1 MRVMFE
7 DEARFGR
14 LMEPKA
20 CWAPFP
26 MRPRIP
32 QGVVREYVYAYTAA
46 CPIDGRI
53 DFTIQPF
60 LDTENVNH
68 FLKFLSSQHSNEEV
82 VLVWDGARAHTGEE
96 VMMPS
101 NIYSVLLPP
110 RSPRLNPVESFWA
123 ELREKFFHN
132 FTFESIPILM
142 DYLTYTL
149 CSIKQEKKKLK
160 SLLGFNWINNIIL
173 NAN

>member
-1 MRVMFE
+1 MFQ

-26 MRPRIP
+26 IRPRIA

-46 CPIDGRI
+46 SPIDGRI

-68 FLKFLSSQHSNEEV
+68 FLKYLSSQHSNEEV
-82 VLVWDGARAHTGEE
+82 VLVWDGAKAHTGDD
-96 VMMPS
+96 VIMPS
-101 NIYSVLLPP
+101 NIYPIQLPP
-110 RSPRLNPVESFWA
+110 RSPRLNPVESFWG

-142 DYLTYTL
+142 DYLTYSL
-149 CSIKQEKKKLK
+149 CAIKQEKQKLK
-160 SLLGFNWINNIIL
+160 SLLGFDWINNIIL